1 MTQWFSTL
9 TSRFMNAGKDSLG
22 PWRHGVLY
30 LLLMLPFSVF
40 RHIRIHGDEKVYVGQ
55 ALEMLQSGYWFRQ
68 LQFGDVNYIKGP
80 LHYILLILGH
90 HAFGFSMLST
100 VYMNLILAAV
110 AVVALRTACEYL
122 FPKDHPLIAL
132 PAWAFASSGSF
143 VLFSFSSQMDSE
155 LTSLYAIVMS
165 LAVLARNR
173 NTNLLYLLL
182 WTAVG
187 LAGTLKSPLHSC
199 LLGVSVL
206 AYFTLHRAL
215 FSQLF
220 SSLPRMSFL
229 VCGILTAG
237 AGYLVPYF
245 LDHEQW
251 MATYIMREQVDRPRF
266 KDPASGFLLNNFFL
280 HFLPWS
286 LLAFYAL
293 RHFYRSFKSKT
304 LQWDD
309 LQKAG
314 LSFIL
319 PTFLFFFGLGYL
331 APWYGLPMLPA
342 TLLLFSGTLVQQE
355 EPLKTVARA
364 LTPWPFV
371 MIIAVLTAHFAFHN
385 STPWWSAWH
394 TVATLFLFAC
404 AVAFFRE
411 VKLHRRIPQAAAL
424 FLGVLSFWSSTLI
437 LTSTLGEAE
446 LRDAHNFLNESGT
459 AKLNYDNIKRENY
472 NEWGYMAYMLG
483 RPSDFSVTP
492 QQLHEAALKGDIL
505 VFTSNDDFQ
514 SFGRWLDSE
523 NLGEQFRSRAEVKL
537 WHRWPRNFAQ
547 MQSHWQSRLEAKT
560 LWEKA
565 TRHFIMLKLR
575 DTPEHTAH

>member
-1 MTQWFSTL
+1 MTHWFNTF
-9 TSRFMNAGKDSLG
+9 TSRFMNAGNDSLG
-22 PWRHGVLY
+22 HWRHGVLY
-30 LLLMLPFSVF
+30 LLLMLPFSIF

-55 ALEMLQSGYWFRQ
+55 ALERLQSGYWFRQ

-80 LHYILLILGH
+80 LHYILLIFGH

-110 AVVALRTACEYL
+110 AVVALRSACEHL

-173 NTNLLYLLL
+173 NTNLLYFLL
-182 WTAVG
+182 WIAVG

-206 AYFTLHRAL
+206 AYFTIHRSL

-220 SSLPRMSFL
+220 VSLPRMSFL
-229 VCGILTAG
+229 VFGILTAG

-286 LLAFYAL
+286 LLAIYAL

-309 LQKAG
+309 LQKAA

-331 APWYGLPMLPA
+331 APW
-342 TLLLFSGTLVQQE
+342 
-355 EPLKTVARA
+355 
-364 LTPWPFV
+364 
-371 MIIAVLTAHFAFHN
+371 
-385 STPWWSAWH
+385 
-394 TVATLFLFAC
+394 
-404 AVAFFRE
+404 
-411 VKLHRRIPQAAAL
+411 
-424 FLGVLSFWSSTLI
+424 
-437 LTSTLGEAE
+437 
-446 LRDAHNFLNESGT
+446 
-459 AKLNYDNIKRENY
+459 
-472 NEWGYMAYMLG
+472 
-483 RPSDFSVTP
+483 
-492 QQLHEAALKGDIL
+492 
-505 VFTSNDDFQ
+505 
-514 SFGRWLDSE
+514 
-523 NLGEQFRSRAEVKL
+523 
-537 WHRWPRNFAQ
+537 
-547 MQSHWQSRLEAKT
+547 
-560 LWEKA
+560 
-565 TRHFIMLKLR
+565 
-575 DTPEHTAH
+575 